1 VAKVSG
7 LTQTQVKTVIKAHQ
21 GSSCCFPAL
30 NNPKRCDS
38 DPQEDLVELSKQYA
52 AKLKKDSKHDS
63 DDKHHSD
70 SKHDGDSKHD
80 SDKGKT
86 AQPTP
91 KPTPKPS
98 SKATSKAK
106 PAAKSPPK
114 PHDKSVCS
122 RAR

>member
-7 LTQTQVKTVIKAHQ
+7 LTQTQVKTVINAHQ
-21 GSSCCFPAL
+21 GNSCCFPAL

-52 AKLKKDSKHDS
+52 AKLKK
-63 DDKHHSD
+63 D

-106 PAAKSPPK
+106 PAAKSTPK
-114 PHDKSVCS
+114 AHGKSVCS